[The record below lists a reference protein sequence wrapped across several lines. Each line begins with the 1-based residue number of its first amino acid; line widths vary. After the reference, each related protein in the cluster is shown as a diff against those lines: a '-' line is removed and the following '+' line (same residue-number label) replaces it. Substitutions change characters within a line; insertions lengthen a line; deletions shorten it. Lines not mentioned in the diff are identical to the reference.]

1 MKPSVHD
8 SFKWDFF
15 SLDMEI
21 LISNMLYFVENC
33 HFEIIYDAI
42 TSKKDY
48 KRRKEKLKLKFAL
61 SLSKRFNRSDLF

>member
-1 MKPSVHD
+1 
-8 SFKWDFF
+8 
-15 SLDMEI
+15 
-21 LISNMLYFVENC
+21 MLYFVENC